1 MINFRKN
8 FMKISAFTICMMLV
22 VLSAFIPISAED
34 EESSITFSPFA
45 TAVGTQTVNHGNKYN
60 FIYHTKVKDAA
71 LFDDD
76 GIPTY
81 FSKSDKDPYFKLTL
95 KYKYKGTDGKDH
107 WENPQI
113 QFFIQDKREQT
124 AKRIE
129 YYLGVTNGSKVNWVW
144 IEAERAKKIA
154 ASGLDIFI
162 AHIGSDSKDFGVY
175 VGNAGSSPTLKG
187 TMKMSNANHSYEIS
201 QTVNGNSAVVT
212 TIGYETTYT
221 TTVSDMVKA
230 FDTISGKDIT
240 VTANVDKNV
249 TSDIKPGK
257 YRAGDCIT
265 FKASANDG
273 YNTENGYVLNVT
285 ANGEKLAAKDG
296 TYSKV
301 LTVNDLN
308 GVNFN
313 LSSFE
318 EFEEFASHY
327 GDATDK
333 DRKNKDIYNFVYHI
347 NLQSDTLFDEN
358 GNPTVTDN
366 INPYFNLT
374 LLGWGDTNNT
384 ATNTYDNIYVK
395 FHIQKDDNGK
405 IKYLFQLKSQ
415 RDTKSDW
422 CELKTDQELNMVKKI
437 GSKSGLNI
445 YVVHNETQPLL
456 FELYCE
462 NEKSDGLVK
471 LNSITAILANH
482 VYNESQSIKDGGSI
496 TTRGYQVNGDYDNI
510 TAATELF
517 WKKGLPATG
526 DANDD
531 GKFNIC
537 DLVSVNGFIDKEITA
552 INTHSADYNN
562 DRKLTADDLSLLRT
576 ALLIGGEEP
585 LQYQSAGY
593 MNKQLYYDNSF
604 DSESVKGADP
614 AVFRI
619 TDKNDSNY
627 GKYILTLTGD
637 AQSIDT
643 YIGEDLANWK
653 KKRL

>member
-1 MINFRKN
+1 M
-8 FMKISAFTICMMLV
+8 
-22 VLSAFIPISAED
+22 
-34 EESSITFSPFA
+34 
-45 TAVGTQTVNHGNKYN
+45 
-60 FIYHTKVKDAA
+60 
-71 LFDDD
+71 
-76 GIPTY
+76 
-81 FSKSDKDPYFKLTL
+81 
-95 KYKYKGTDGKDH
+95 
-107 WENPQI
+107 
-113 QFFIQDKREQT
+113 
-124 AKRIE
+124 
-129 YYLGVTNGSKVNWVW
+129 
-144 IEAERAKKIA
+144 
-154 ASGLDIFI
+154 
-162 AHIGSDSKDFGVY
+162 
-175 VGNAGSSPTLKG
+175 
-187 TMKMSNANHSYEIS
+187 
-201 QTVNGNSAVVT
+201 
-212 TIGYETTYT
+212 
-221 TTVSDMVKA
+221 
-230 FDTISGKDIT
+230 
-240 VTANVDKNV
+240 
-249 TSDIKPGK
+249 
-257 YRAGDCIT
+257 
-265 FKASANDG
+265 
-273 YNTENGYVLNVT
+273 
-285 ANGEKLAAKDG
+285 
-296 TYSKV
+296 
-301 LTVNDLN
+301 
-308 GVNFN
+308 
-313 LSSFE
+313 
-318 EFEEFASHY
+318 
-327 GDATDK
+327 
-333 DRKNKDIYNFVYHI
+333 
-347 NLQSDTLFDEN
+347 FDEN

-384 ATNTYDNIYVK
+384 ATNKYDNIYVK

-415 RDTKSDW
+415 RATKSDW

-496 TTRGYQVNGDYDNI
+496 TTCGYQVNGDYNNI

-537 DLVSVNGFIDKEITA
+537 DLVSVNEFIDKEITA
-552 INTHSADYNN
+552 INTHSADYDN

>member
-95 KYKYKGTDGKDH
+95 KYKYKGTEGNDH

-113 QFFIQDKREQT
+113 QFFIQDKREQN
-124 AKRIE
+124 ANRIE
-129 YYLGVTNGSKVNWVW
+129 YYLLVTNGGKLNWVW

-154 ASGLDIFI
+154 TSGLDIFI

-175 VGNAGSSPTLKG
+175 VGDDGSTPTLKS
-187 TMKMSNANHSYEIS
+187 TMKMSNANHSYEIT
-201 QTVNGNSAVVT
+201 QTVNGSSAIVT
-212 TIGYETTYT
+212 TTGYETTYT
-221 TTVSDMVKA
+221 TVK
-230 FDTISGKDIT
+230 D
-240 VTANVDKNV
+240 TANAFNTIANKEVPITATVGDNV
-249 TSDIKPGK
+249 TSNISEGT
-257 YRAGDCIT
+257 YRIGDLIEFTADVAGD
-265 FKASANDG
+265 N
-273 YNTENGYVLNVT
+273 VLNVT
-285 ANGEKLAAKDG
+285 ANGEKLTAKCG
-296 TYSKV
+296 TFTKV
-301 LTVNDLN
+301 LTVNDLK
-308 GVNFN
+308 GIKFN
-313 LSSFE
+313 LSSLE
-318 EFEEFASHY
+318 EFKEFASHY

-384 ATNTYDNIYVK
+384 ATNKYDNIYVK

-415 RDTKSDW
+415 RATKSDW

-496 TTRGYQVNGDYDNI
+496 TTRGYQVNGDYNNI

-537 DLVSVNGFIDKEITA
+537 DLVSVNEFIDKEITA

>member
-45 TAVGTQTVNHGNKYN
+45 TAVGTQSVLKAEHGDKRYD
-60 FIYHTKVKDAA
+60 FVYHTKVKDAK
-71 LFDDD
+71 LFD
-76 GIPTY
+76 GEGVPTY
-81 FSKSDKDPYFKLTL
+81 IDNNKAYYSLALGGWDSTASA
-95 KYKYKGTDGKDH
+95 YKGIYISFYIKNEDNKGIQYKFDFSGKEYLISD
-107 WENPQI
+107 E
-113 QFFIQDKREQT
+113 K
-124 AKRIE
+124 AKE
-129 YYLGVTNGSKVNWVW
+129 
-144 IEAERAKKIA
+144 IA
-154 ASGLDIFI
+154 TTGLDIYI
-162 AHIGSDSKDFGVY
+162 AHSKDDLRNFYVY
-175 VGNAGSSPTLKG
+175 IGNSESTPTKLYAIYSKADY
-187 TMKMSNANHSYEIS
+187 TYQMS
-201 QTVNGNSAVVT
+201 QTVNGKNAVVT
-212 TIGYETTYT
+212 TTGYTPSQTTA
-221 TTVSDMVKA
+221 VSDMVNA
-230 FDTISGKDIT
+230 FNTIANTDIN
-240 VTANVDKNV
+240 VTANVSENI
-249 TSDIKPGK
+249 TSNIVVGT
-257 YRAGDCIT
+257 YRVGDYISFT
-265 FKASANDG
+265 ASAD
-273 YNTENGYVLNVT
+273 EGYVLSVT
-285 ANGEKLAAKDG
+285 ANGEKLTAKDG

-637 AQSIDT
+637 ATSIDT

>member
-22 VLSAFIPISAED
+22 VLSAFIPVNAEG
-34 EESSITFSPFA
+34 EESSVTFTPFA
-45 TAVGTQTVNHGNKYN
+45 TAVGTQTLKHGDKYN
-60 FIYHTKVKDAA
+60 LIYHTKVKSDT
-71 LFDDD
+71 LFDSK
-76 GIPTY
+76 GVPTY
-81 FSKSDKDPYFKLTL
+81 ISNSNAYYSLALKGWGSKYEGIYISFY
-95 KYKYKGTDGKDH
+95 
-107 WENPQI
+107 
-113 QFFIQDKREQT
+113 IQDKGTEGIQYWFKLNSQYRRISAQT
-124 AKRIE
+124 AANI
-129 YYLGVTNGSKVNWVW
+129 GTT
-144 IEAERAKKIA
+144 
-154 ASGLDIFI
+154 GLDIFI
-162 AHIGSDSKDFGVY
+162 AHIGKDSKAFGVY
-175 VGNAGSSPTLKG
+175 VGKAENGPTLLY
-187 TMKMSNANHSYEIS
+187 TITATQADHIYEIT
-201 QTVNGNSAVVT
+201 QTVNGSSAIVT
-212 TIGYETTYT
+212 TTGYETTYT
-221 TTVSDMVKA
+221 TVK
-230 FDTISGKDIT
+230 D
-240 VTANVDKNV
+240 TANAFNTIANKEVPITATVGDNV
-249 TSDIKPGK
+249 TSNISKGT
-257 YRAGDCIT
+257 YRIGDLIEFTADVAGD
-265 FKASANDG
+265 N
-273 YNTENGYVLNVT
+273 VLNVT
-285 ANGEKLAAKDG
+285 ANGEKLTAKDG

-301 LTVNDLN
+301 LTVNDLS

-313 LSSFE
+313 LTSFE

-384 ATNTYDNIYVK
+384 ATNKYDNIYVK

-415 RDTKSDW
+415 RATKSDW

-496 TTRGYQVNGDYDNI
+496 TTCGYQVNGDYNNI

-537 DLVSVNGFIDKEITA
+537 DLVSVNEFIDKEITA

>member
-45 TAVGTQTVNHGNKYN
+45 TAVGTQTLKHGDKYN
-60 FIYHTKVKDAA
+60 LIYHTKVKSDT
-71 LFDDD
+71 LFDSK
-76 GIPTY
+76 GVPTY
-81 FSKSDKDPYFKLTL
+81 ISNSNAYYSLALKGWGSKYEGIYISFY
-95 KYKYKGTDGKDH
+95 
-107 WENPQI
+107 
-113 QFFIQDKREQT
+113 IQDKGTEGIQYWFKLNSQYRRISAQT
-124 AKRIE
+124 AANI
-129 YYLGVTNGSKVNWVW
+129 GTT
-144 IEAERAKKIA
+144 
-154 ASGLDIFI
+154 GLDIFI
-162 AHIGSDSKDFGVY
+162 AHIGKDSKAFGVY
-175 VGNAGSSPTLKG
+175 VGKAENGPTLLY
-187 TMKMSNANHSYEIS
+187 TITATQADHIYEIT
-201 QTVNGNSAVVT
+201 QTVNGSSAIVT
-212 TIGYETTYT
+212 TTGYETTYT
-221 TTVSDMVKA
+221 TVK
-230 FDTISGKDIT
+230 D
-240 VTANVDKNV
+240 TANAFNTIANKEVPITATVGDNV
-249 TSDIKPGK
+249 TSNISKGT
-257 YRAGDCIT
+257 YRIGDLIEFTADVAGD
-265 FKASANDG
+265 N
-273 YNTENGYVLNVT
+273 VLNVT
-285 ANGEKLAAKDG
+285 ANGEKLTAKDG

-301 LTVNDLN
+301 LTVNDLS

-313 LSSFE
+313 LTSFE

-366 INPYFNLT
+366 IKPYFNLT

-384 ATNTYDNIYVK
+384 ATNKYDNIYVK

-415 RDTKSDW
+415 RATKSDW

-496 TTRGYQVNGDYDNI
+496 TTRGYQVNGDYNNI

-537 DLVSVNGFIDKEITA
+537 DLVSVNEFIDKEITA